1 MTLYARFLPDGRVA
15 EIHVGNPQTDYVPQI
30 AAQFEEVPEG
40 TEPNDLRLAD
50 GTFEK
55 YVAEAMPEVSFPKL
69 LAEAELKQFMT
80 RDERIAYKAAATDA
94 VVADFMEMLA
104 LGSVDLEDADTI
116 SAIDKLQQLAVLTA
130 ARATELKAL
139 KG

>member
-15 EIHVGNPQTDYVPQI
+15 ETHVGNPQTDYIPQI

-40 TEPNDLRLAD
+40 TMPNDLRLAD

-55 YVAEAMPEVSFPKL
+55 YVAEVMPEVSIPKL
-69 LAEAELKQFMT
+69 LAEAELLTFMT
-80 RDERIAYKAAATDA
+80 RDERIAYKAAATDP
-94 VVADFMEMLA
+94 VVADFAEMLA

>member
-1 MTLYARFLPDGRVA
+1 MKKYARFLPDGRVA
-15 EIHVGNPQTDYVPQI
+15 EIHLGDPSNEFVASL
-30 AAQFEEVPEG
+30 AAEFEEVPDHVHA
-40 TEPNDLRLAD
+40 NDKRLAD
-50 GTFEK
+50 GTFEP
-55 YVAEAMPEVSFPKL
+55 YVAEVAPPAPTPKL

-80 RDERIAYKAAATDA
+80 RDERIAYKAAASDS
-94 VVADFMEMLA
+94 VVADFQEMLA
-104 LGSVDLEDADTI
+104 TAPVDLEDADTI